1 MKEKLCLRQVTPSE
15 CVETK
20 NVGLFLLYQKWA
32 VKREPRWSCLRS
44 CLKGLKGCLKRLTSA
59 GGKKKWWRHHQ
70 ISRDWRRRHSD
81 QHDIQQETTEESF
94 LVTRWVYKEPTKE
107 LHKISGQKTQVLLTM
122 VLGKNW
128 PAGPFLTSLFCWD
141 SDGVGKLEKMNP
153 RWEKNKKPK
162 MPLSHHRPFV
172 CGRSEQR

>member
-1 MKEKLCLRQVTPSE
+1 M
-15 CVETK
+15 
-20 NVGLFLLYQKWA
+20 
-32 VKREPRWSCLRS
+32 
-44 CLKGLKGCLKRLTSA
+44 KRLTSA
-59 GGKKKWWRHHQ
+59 GGKKNGGGTIRYLE
-70 ISRDWRRRHSD
+70 IEEGDISD

-128 PAGPFLTSLFCWD
+128 PGGPFLTSLFCWD

-153 RWEKNKKPK
+153 R
-162 MPLSHHRPFV
+162 
-172 CGRSEQR
+172 

>member
-1 MKEKLCLRQVTPSE
+1 M
-15 CVETK
+15 
-20 NVGLFLLYQKWA
+20 
-32 VKREPRWSCLRS
+32 KREPRWSCLRS

-59 GGKKKWWRHHQ
+59 GGKKNGGGTIRYLE
-70 ISRDWRRRHSD
+70 IEEGDISD

-153 RWEKNKKPK
+153 R
-162 MPLSHHRPFV
+162 
-172 CGRSEQR
+172 

>member
-59 GGKKKWWRHHQ
+59 GGKKNGGGTIRYLEIEEGDIVTSM
-70 ISRDWRRRHSD
+70 IS
-81 QHDIQQETTEESF
+81 
-94 LVTRWVYKEPTKE
+94 
-107 LHKISGQKTQVLLTM
+107 
-122 VLGKNW
+122 
-128 PAGPFLTSLFCWD
+128 
-141 SDGVGKLEKMNP
+141 
-153 RWEKNKKPK
+153 NKKLQK
-162 MPLSHHRPFV
+162 RVS
-172 CGRSEQR
+172 